1 MRQVPNDIVS
11 TLINKLP
18 SVLAMIDLHNVDN
31 KTFNAVRLIN
41 KSLKRLKKI
50 EENKKKK
57 KKKKNRYYEN

>member
-1 MRQVPNDIVS
+1 MRKVPNDIVS

-50 EENKKKK
+50 EDDETINHKQ
-57 KKKKNRYYEN
+57 

>member
-1 MRQVPNDIVS
+1 MRNDPNDIVS

-31 KTFNAVRLIN
+31 KTFNAVRVIN

-50 EENKKKK
+50 EDDETRNHKQ
-57 KKKKNRYYEN
+57 

>member
-1 MRQVPNDIVS
+1 MRNVPNDIVS

-31 KTFNAVRLIN
+31 KTFNAVRVIN

-50 EENKKKK
+50 EYDETRNHKQ
-57 KKKKNRYYEN
+57 

>member
-18 SVLAMIDLHNVDN
+18 LVLSKIDLRNVDN
-31 KTFNAVRLIN
+31 RAFNAVRVIN

-50 EENKKKK
+50 EDDETRNHKQ
-57 KKKKNRYYEN
+57 

>member
-1 MRQVPNDIVS
+1 MRNVPNDIVS

-31 KTFNAVRLIN
+31 RTFNAVRVIN

-50 EENKKKK
+50 EEDETRNHKQ
-57 KKKKNRYYEN
+57 

>member
-1 MRQVPNDIVS
+1 MRKVPNSIVS

-31 KTFNAVRLIN
+31 RTFNAVRLIN

-50 EENKKKK
+50 EDDETRNHKQ
-57 KKKKNRYYEN
+57 

>member
-41 KSLKRLKKI
+41 KSIKRLKKI
-50 EENKKKK
+50 DEDETRNHKQ
-57 KKKKNRYYEN
+57 